1 MIDNNICI
9 VLGILVVIFLIYNL
23 NKSSLTSQDNNIRL
37 TDSAFAYNTNTNTN
51 TNTNETFNQESKI
64 NKTEHFE
71 PNNYNSYSERQENV
85 NIEHFESDNFNMYN
99 NSIEQNQEN
108 SELESNNNLIE
119 QKQENFVADNYNNKI
134 NMQHKKKALSPVSTA
149 KIMSTNPDIAIPN
162 KEINIP
168 TNLNL
173 QYDYNLKGNINNNIN
188 PDITNTHQ
196 AADFGESYNLGV
208 YVTDH
213 QFKKYMV
220 QAPPEKPKIISDDL
234 LPKQNEDW
242 FETPLIGTKVDDAN
256 LLADA
261 IFKVGVDTVGQT
273 RKNPAYDIRGTIA
286 NPKFAVS
293 PWNNSSWEPDNN
305 LKSLC

>member
-1 MIDNNICI
+1 MIDNNIFIVFAIMI
-9 VLGILVVIFLIYNL
+9 VLFLIYNL
-23 NKSSLTSQDNNIRL
+23 NKSKLSTIQNNIQSSINNFSTKENFDYNDIDNNQQNEYQQNEYQPNEYQHN
-37 TDSAFAYNTNTNTN
+37 AYQQ
-51 TNTNETFNQESKI
+51 NE
-64 NKTEHFE
+64 TEHFE
-71 PNNYNSYSERQENV
+71 NQVSMNDNNTPLAPLIKNSSV
-85 NIEHFESDNFNMYN
+85 LSTDP
-99 NSIEQNQEN
+99 SI
-108 SELESNNNLIE
+108 
-119 QKQENFVADNYNNKI
+119 Y
-134 NMQHKKKALSPVSTA
+134 
-149 KIMSTNPDIAIPN
+149 IPN
-162 KEINIP
+162 KEINS
-168 TNLNL
+168 TSNLNSL
-173 QYDYNLKGNINNNIN
+173 YEYNLKGDQNIVSSIN
-188 PDITNTHQ
+188 PDQTKIQQT
-196 AADFGESYNLGV
+196 ADFGEGYNLGV
-208 YVTDH
+208 DLTDN

-305 LKSLC
+305 LKPLCS